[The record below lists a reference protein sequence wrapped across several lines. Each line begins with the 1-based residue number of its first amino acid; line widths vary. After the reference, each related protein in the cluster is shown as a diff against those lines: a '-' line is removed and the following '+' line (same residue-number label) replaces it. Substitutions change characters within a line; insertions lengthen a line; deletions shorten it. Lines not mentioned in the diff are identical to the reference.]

1 MSEGDIGR
9 SDHAASPPAPSSDE
23 PLEDPEPP
31 SGHSQDRSID
41 LDISI
46 EAGDWSAF
54 DDAEHLI
61 RIAAQAL
68 AGHPEALDL
77 RGREASVV
85 LADDAT
91 AQRLNATYRGKDA
104 PTNVLSFPFAPPPGA
119 APEETARY
127 LGDIILAAETLLREA
142 ADLGISPSHHLQH
155 LVVHGLLHLLG
166 FDHMED
172 AEAETMEAIEIRA
185 LADLGIANPYAS

>member
-1 MSEGDIGR
+1 M
-9 SDHAASPPAPSSDE
+9 
-23 PLEDPEPP
+23 EDPEPP
-31 SGHSQDRSID
+31 SGHSNEHGID

-46 EAGDWSAF
+46 EAGDWSGF

-61 RIAAQAL
+61 RVAARAL
-68 AGHPEALDL
+68 AAHPEALDL
-77 RGREASVV
+77 RGREACVV

-91 AQRLNATYRGKDA
+91 VQRLNANYRGKDA
-104 PTNVLSFPFAPPPGA
+104 PTNVLSFPFTPPPGA
-119 APEETARY
+119 APEEAARY

-142 ADLGISPSHHLQH
+142 VDLGIPPAHHLQH

-172 AEAETMEAIEIRA
+172 AEAETMEAIEVRA